1 MTVVKVR
8 PVRMGVLVPF
18 VAVPMHVA
26 RRRRNFRMRVGIM
39 AIVMAVAVDML
50 QRIVHVCVRV
60 LAEEEQRDGNDQESR
75 PQQVRP
81 GEGLVQ

>member
-1 MTVVKVR
+1 MAVVKVR

-26 RRRRNFRMRVGIM
+26 RQWRNFRMRVGMM

-50 QRIVHVCVRV
+50 QRLVHVCVRM
-60 LAEEEQRDGNDQESR
+60 LAEEEQRDGDDQESR
-75 PQQVRP
+75 PQQVRH
-81 GEGLVQ
+81 GEGLAQ